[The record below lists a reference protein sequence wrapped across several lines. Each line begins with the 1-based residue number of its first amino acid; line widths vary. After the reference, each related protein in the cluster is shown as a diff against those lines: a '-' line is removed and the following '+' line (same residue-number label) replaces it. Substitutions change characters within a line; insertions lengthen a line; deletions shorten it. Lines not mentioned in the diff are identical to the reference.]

1 MTINSICLRE
11 IPDKDRSTNLFK
23 HEKFK
28 LPIGFEMQLIRN
40 EKKCKLPI
48 KFEKVDIVRCRN
60 GQQNPINE
68 TEFTES

>member
-28 LPIGFEMQLIRN
+28 LPIGFEM
-40 EKKCKLPI
+40 
-48 KFEKVDIVRCRN
+48 
-60 GQQNPINE
+60 
-68 TEFTES
+68 